1 LPARSSAG
9 RSRKGSSQLN
19 GRAMRGYNVDGV
31 HDELLASCT
40 RAQQGFCEK
49 RRDEDSA
56 SVELIC

>member
-1 LPARSSAG
+1 
-9 RSRKGSSQLN
+9 
-19 GRAMRGYNVDGV
+19 MRGYNVDGV